1 MSIHVAGRGGAGRG
15 GAAVGDFP
23 VLENV
28 YPTSPPLIFGI
39 GSLNTKWG
47 ILYLHQYAERR
58 LLVKHFRHTLGA
70 LDGVFIAKRSR
81 NKRFSCKRV

>member
-47 ILYLHQYAERR
+47 ILYQHQYAPAESGSR
-58 LLVKHFRHTLGA
+58 LAGPSLHIVEQLYT
-70 LDGVFIAKRSR
+70 
-81 NKRFSCKRV
+81 